1 MHKRKS
7 ERSAL
12 AKVYRSL
19 KPGGW
24 WAMWWTHFGSTEP
37 DAFQLAT
44 DHLFIGTS
52 ESPSA
57 AGKRPHPFALDQES
71 RLQDLVTSGF
81 CDAEVEVWRWTLTFH
96 TARLVALY
104 STFSPVQTLEPE
116 SRRLFLSSLAQIAD
130 KEFGGRV
137 ERPFI
142 TALYTA
148 PRPKRS
154 LEGATCRRIR

>member
-44 DHLFIGTS
+44 DHLFIGTL

-104 STFSPVQTLEPE
+104 LSLL
-116 SRRLFLSSLAQIAD
+116 RLSSRWWGYVEGQHPNLPGIA
-130 KEFGGRV
+130 FTH
-137 ERPFI
+137 I
-142 TALYTA
+142 N
-148 PRPKRS
+148 
-154 LEGATCRRIR
+154 C